1 MARNW
6 NLRSLPDKVL
16 VNNTFYL
23 SPREKMDSDK
33 FQKKHSKCKSSFEF
47 TFSYGSGIGAGCVV
61 KCAGCGDD
69 KDITD
74 INYW

>member
-6 NLRSLPDKVL
+6 NLGSLPDKVL

-47 TFSYGSGIGAGCVV
+47 AFA
-61 KCAGCGDD
+61 
-69 KDITD
+69 
-74 INYW
+74 

>member
-1 MARNW
+1 MERNW

-47 TFSYGSGIGAGCVV
+47 TFSYGSG
-61 KCAGCGDD
+61 CGDD

>member
-33 FQKKHSKCKSSFEF
+33 FQKKHSKCKESFEF
-47 TFSYGSGIGAGCVV
+47 TFSYSSGIGANIII